1 MKRTDHYFY
10 LINPKSA
17 SCVHRIKITWPFI
30 LISLCFVIAGTLGL
44 VRLASLATSYAQAK
58 LGFYQEHRESEHI
71 KLNILFLDKF
81 LSSETQKFNSLVKFE
96 DNTRLEYGME
106 PISSDVRQAGIGGP
120 ALYQKSNSSAI
131 ETPLF
136 IKAVEVQENLEVLLR
151 KVELQNATFTQ
162 MSEKVE
168 HLHKSWEQRPSIMP
182 VAGNITSCFGYRP
195 DPVTGEIAFHDGYD
209 IANEIGTPVFASA
222 DGIVKSTGFM
232 QNYGISV
239 VIEHPENGLQTIFAH
254 LSNYSVYPN
263 KRIKRGDLVGSIGN
277 SGKCTGPHLHYEIRE
292 NNHPVNPKSFI
303 LPEDQ
308 VVD

>member
-30 LISLCFVIAGTLGL
+30 LISLCFLIAGTVGL
-44 VRLASLATSYAQAK
+44 VRLGSLATSYAQAK
-58 LGFYQEHRESEHI
+58 LGFFQEHRDSEHI

-81 LSSETQKFNSLVKFE
+81 LSSETQKFDSLVKFE

-106 PISSDVRQAGIGGP
+106 PISSDVRQAGIGGS
-120 ALYQKSNSSAI
+120 ALYQKSTFPEM

-136 IKAVEVQENLEVLLR
+136 IKAVKVQENLEVLLR

-162 MSEKVE
+162 MSEKVQR
-168 HLHKSWEQRPSIMP
+168 LHKSWEQRPSIMP

-209 IANEIGTPVFASA
+209 IANEMGTPVFASA

-239 VIEHPENGLQTIFAH
+239 VIEHPENGLETIFAH
-254 LSNYSVYPN
+254 LSNYSVYPD

-277 SGKCTGPHLHYEIRE
+277 SGKSTGPHLHYEIRE